1 MSHKNTTL
9 PGIRQVPALSESS
22 RGSRDFDENTDM
34 VPVPMDRELAR
45 IIPSDPAAFSEN
57 EHHYIKLHGSFNWM
71 STSGSN
77 AVVIGYQQDKQIEN
91 EPLLDRY
98 FDLFKKVL
106 FLPNRKLMIIG
117 YGFREPHINR
127 VIADAVEN
135 KGLRVYV
142 ISPESPRQ
150 FVDNRIRRP
159 HPFSGETVAHED
171 WQKIILGLSGYYPF
185 RVMDALKKTEPN
197 FDMFK
202 DYFS

>member
-142 ISPESPRQ
+142 ISPRVHANLLITESDVPTPSL
-150 FVDNRIRRP
+150 VRP
-159 HPFSGETVAHED
+159 SLT
-171 WQKIILGLSGYYPF
+171 KIGKRSFLAF
-185 RVMDALKKTEPN
+185 RDIIPSVLWML
-197 FDMFK
+197 
-202 DYFS
+202 